1 MGNPSADGN
10 PMSWRPPFSRIDSD
24 DAFDAVVSPSD
35 RDDRRPIDPSTFGL
49 LYESKDD
56 RLVLFETR
64 EGHLVAI
71 DSSKLV

>member
-1 MGNPSADGN
+1 MGDSSADGN
-10 PMSWRPPFSRIDSD
+10 PVSCRQPFSRIDSD

-35 RDDRRPIDPSTFGL
+35 RDDCRATDPSTFGL

-56 RLVLFETR
+56 KLVLFETR